1 VLGRVIAAGD
11 TVAILGSG
19 HLGLAPVVAAQ
30 FNGAA
35 RVAVTGTSED
45 ALRLEAARRLGAELT
60 VNIGEHD
67 PVGRC
72 WR

>member
-1 VLGRVIAAGD
+1 
-11 TVAILGSG
+11 VAILGPG

-45 ALRLEAARRLGAELT
+45 ALRLEAELT

-67 PVGRC
+67 PVGWC